1 MIYKLGKIGVTEGMS
16 LIAMITL
23 PNIYLSAPSV
33 TIGFVGSCAWL
44 LNLVSGIIAVAI
56 LLKITQCYQLYCQRF
71 HNGKCIDFYQFTK
84 ELLGNKMA
92 WFVFFCWMVLFEL
105 QTIIM
110 LREFAD
116 QVLITTL
123 PAHRLALII
132 LVIAICMIAIIWR
145 GLEIILRA
153 AYISFCVTVIGIV
166 ITFLLLMGLFNYDY
180 LFPLLGNGVSS
191 IAKHSFSELGSWLMC
206 FSVLFI
212 AADLQKFSDI
222 RRSIIY
228 GVGYTIVLKIIIIIA
243 GILVFSSLIAPERVV
258 LFYEMVQGINL
269 SQYVQRVD
277 AIFIMMW
284 MPAGLISTV
293 LLQFFAMM
301 LFTRIFNL
309 DDFKA
314 LIPLTV
320 LLTAVFAMMPNSVV
334 EAIELNKILVYFIS
348 SVFFIANFLIFVGGY
363 YLKCRR
369 DASCNGSVE

>member
-16 LIAMITL
+16 LIAMSCL
-23 PNIYLSAPSV
+23 PNIYLSEPSV
-33 TIGFVGSCAWL
+33 TIGFAGSCAWL
-44 LNLVSGIIAVAI
+44 LKLISGIIAALVM
-56 LLKITQCYQLYCQRF
+56 LKILQCYQSYCQRF

-84 ELLGNKMA
+84 ELLGSKKA
-92 WFVFFCWMVLFEL
+92 WFLFFCWAVMFEL

-123 PAHRLALII
+123 PSNRLAVII

-166 ITFLLLMGLFNYDY
+166 VTFLLLMGLFNYDY
-180 LFPLLGNGVSS
+180 LFPLLGNGMPS
-191 IAKHSFSELGSWLMC
+191 IVKHSFSEIGSWLMC

-212 AADLQKFSDI
+212 AADLQDFSDI

-228 GVGYTIVLKIIIIIA
+228 GIGYTVVLKIIIIIA
-243 GILVFSSLIAPERVV
+243 AILVFGSLIAPERVV

-269 SQYVQRVD
+269 SQYLQRVD
-277 AIFIMMW
+277 AVFIMMW

-301 LFTRIFNL
+301 LFTRIFELN
-309 DDFKA
+309 DFKA

-320 LLTAVFAMMPNSVV
+320 LLTAAFAMMPNSVV

-348 SVFFIANFLIFVGGY
+348 SVFVIANFLIFVGGY

-369 DASCNGSVE
+369 DASCAGNAK